1 MTDLNEQYRNLL
13 GLDESWVVEDVDLD
27 LPGQRVTISLVH
39 AGGKLACP
47 ECGDLCSRA
56 DTAPERTWRHLDTM
70 QFRTEIKAAI
80 PRSRCAKCGVK
91 TIRVPW
97 GGKHSRFT
105 LMFEA
110 MAIKVLQACANV
122 SSAAGLLGLSWDAVH
137 CIIERAVERGLE
149 RRSLEGIHHVGMD
162 EKSFGKG
169 HDYVSV
175 MTDLDNN
182 RVLEVAQERTIAASD
197 QLWQTL
203 SESQRSEVASV
214 SMDMWQ
220 AFMSSAGKNA
230 PDAEIVH
237 DKFHVSKY
245 LGEAV
250 DKVRRSEHKQ
260 LLSEKDD
267 RLTGSRQLWL
277 YNPENLDED
286 RYYELLTLQR
296 SDLKTGRA
304 WAIKE
309 NFRHF
314 WEYVYAYSAEGFFER
329 WYGWAIRSRLEPIKK
344 VARMLK
350 GHLDGLL
357 SYFRHRFTNAVS
369 EGFNSRIQS
378 IKSAARGFRNFT
390 NYRLRI
396 LFFCGKLNLLP
407 DLGCH

>member
-1 MTDLNEQYRNLL
+1 MNDLNEHYRTLL
-13 GLDESWVVEDVDLD
+13 GLDESWIVEDVNLN
-27 LPGQRVTISLVH
+27 LAGQQVVITLSH
-39 AGGKLACP
+39 AGGRLVCP
-47 ECGDLCSRA
+47 ECGELCSQA

-70 QFRTEIKAAI
+70 QFRTEIKAAV

-91 TIRVPW
+91 TVAVPW
-97 GGKHSRFT
+97 AGKHSRFT

-110 MAIKVLQACANV
+110 FAIKVLQACASV
-122 SSAAGLLGLSWDAVH
+122 SSAAVLLGLNWDSVH
-137 CIIERAVERGLE
+137 AIIERAVSRGLE

-175 MTDLDNN
+175 MTDLDNS
-182 RVLEVAQERTIAASD
+182 RVLEVAEERTIAAAD
-197 QLWQTL
+197 KLWETL
-203 SESQRSEVASV
+203 TELQRSRVTSV

-220 AFMSSAGKNA
+220 AFMTSAGNNA
-230 PDAEIVH
+230 PNAEIVH

-245 LGEAV
+245 LNEAV
-250 DKVRRSEHKQ
+250 DKVRRQEQKQ
-260 LLSEKDD
+260 LRLADDD

-286 RYYELLTLQR
+286 RYEELLTLKQ

-314 WEYVYAYSAEGFFER
+314 WGYVYASSAEGFFAR
-329 WYGWAIRSRLEPIKK
+329 WYGWAIRSRLDPIKK

-350 GHLDGLL
+350 RHVDGLL

-378 IKSAARGFRNFT
+378 IKSAARGFRNFA

-396 LFFCGKLNLLP
+396 LFYCGKLQLLP
-407 DLGCH
+407 DIACH